1 MNSMPSG
8 ERTLPAASHS
18 KWIITI
24 TVMTGTLVA
33 SINASSVNVALPHM
47 QGNLGASTEE
57 IAWVSTGYI
66 LSSVIIMPLVAWFS
80 ARYGRKRFYMA
91 SILLFILSSI
101 LCGLAWNLPSIVA
114 FRIVQGI
121 GGGTLIPVAQA
132 ILRETF
138 PLEEQ
143 GSAMGIYGFGVLL
156 GPAFGPTLGGWVTD
170 HYSWPWVFYIN
181 IPVGILTLILA
192 SRFIQDPPYLIRA
205 RDKVDFSGLMLMIVG
220 LGALQF
226 MLERGE
232 VNDWFASRFIL
243 SLAALSLVALGLFV
257 VRELQ
262 VERPAV
268 NLRLLRNVTFASGT
282 ALGGIL
288 GTGLFAGLFLMP
300 MLLQKLLGYTAIDS
314 GLAIMPRSLAMALT
328 MPIAGRMYNSVGP
341 KRLVGF
347 GFFIAALS
355 FWQLSRLSVAI
366 GYWDI
371 FFPQTLQGIGF
382 GMVFVALS
390 TVSLSTISKQD
401 MTSATGLYNFFRQIA
416 GSVGIAVAA
425 SLLTRGG
432 SHYRTLLMEGIS
444 DYRDKTHAWTETLSR
459 ILNQQGIEPSVVHQK
474 TLGLLDKVITQQA
487 AMLSFNH
494 VHFLIACI
502 FFAVIPFVF
511 LLRTPVIS
519 LDNQSGRAAQ

>member
-1 MNSMPSG
+1 MSQ
-8 ERTLPAASHS
+8 S
-18 KWIITI
+18 KWIITA

-66 LSSVIIMPLVAWFS
+66 LSNVIIMPLVAWFS
-80 ARYGRKRFYMA
+80 SRYGRKRFYMA

-101 LCGLAWNLPSIVA
+101 LCGLAWNLFSIVA
-114 FRIVQGI
+114 FRVLQGM

-138 PLEEQ
+138 PPEEQ
-143 GSAMGIYGFGVLL
+143 GQAMGIYGFGVVL
-156 GPAFGPTLGGWVTD
+156 GPAFGPTLGGWVID

-192 SRFIQDPPYLIRA
+192 SRFIQDPPYLIRE
-205 RDKVDFSGLMLMIVG
+205 KGKIDFLGLALMIVG

-226 MLERGE
+226 LLERGE

-243 SLAALSLVALGLFV
+243 SLAAVSLVGLGLFTI
-257 VRELQ
+257 RELRA
-262 VERPAV
+262 ERPAV
-268 NLRLLRNVTFASGT
+268 NLRLLRNVTFASGNI
-282 ALGGIL
+282 LGGVL
-288 GTGLFAGLFLMP
+288 GLGLFGGLFLLP
-300 MLLQKLLGYTAIDS
+300 MFLQKLLGFSALDS
-314 GLAIMPRSLAMALT
+314 GLAIMPRSVAMALA
-328 MPIAGRMYNSVGP
+328 MPVVGWLYNAIGP

-347 GFFIAALS
+347 GFFIIALS
-355 FWQLSRLSVAI
+355 FWQLSRLALGV

-371 FFPQTLQGIGF
+371 FFPQTLQGVGF

-390 TVSLSTISKQD
+390 TACLSTISKPD
-401 MTSATGLYNFFRQIA
+401 MTAATGLYNFFRQIT
-416 GSVGIAVAA
+416 GSIGIAVSA

-432 SHYRTLLMEGIS
+432 NHYRALLVEGIT
-444 DYRDKTHAWTETLSR
+444 DYRDRTHAWMQTITG
-459 ILNQQGIEPSVVHQK
+459 ILNHQGIEPSTVHQK

-487 AMLSFNH
+487 TMLSFNH

-502 FFAVIPFVF
+502 FIAVIPFVF
-511 LLRTPVIS
+511 LLRTEEVS
-519 LDNQSGRAAQ
+519 LGNHSGGAAKQGE